1 MMVRAFWT
9 RGPVTKKSVILV
21 DCTWTMSSVYITL
34 YFFADHLALSIL
46 FSWVRVSVVYDDYM
60 SNQHNTI
67 TTV

>member
-9 RGPVTKKSVILV
+9 RGPVTKKSVISV

-46 FSWVRVSVVYDDYM
+46 FSWGKSI
-60 SNQHNTI
+60 SSL
-67 TTV
+67 